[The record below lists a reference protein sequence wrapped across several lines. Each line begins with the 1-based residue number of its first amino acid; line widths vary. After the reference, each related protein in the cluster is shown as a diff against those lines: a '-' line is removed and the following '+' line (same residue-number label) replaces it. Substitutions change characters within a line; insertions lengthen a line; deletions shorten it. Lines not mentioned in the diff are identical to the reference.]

1 MPRYDFACLAC
12 GATHE
17 RERPMAEAAAP
28 APCPVCAVPAAR
40 VFTVPRFLFKADP
53 RDVRPVWHNH
63 DGYSHAHAPRRGR
76 HRLASEEH

>member
-1 MPRYDFACLAC
+1 MPTYDYACPEC

-17 RERPMAEAAAP
+17 RERPMSDAAAP
-28 APCPVCAVPAAR
+28 SPCPVCAAPTDR

-63 DGYSHAHAPRRGR
+63 AGYSHAHAPRRGR
-76 HRLASEEH
+76 HRLPSEDH